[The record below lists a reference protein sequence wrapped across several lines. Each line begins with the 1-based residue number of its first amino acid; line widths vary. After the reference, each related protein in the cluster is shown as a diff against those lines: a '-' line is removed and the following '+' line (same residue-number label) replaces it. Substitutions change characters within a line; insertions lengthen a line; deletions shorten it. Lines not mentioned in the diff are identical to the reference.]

1 LRSTAAACSE
11 GGRVEFDDG
20 GVTMT
25 KSLRKRTAVARSE
38 TGVDAA
44 TCSEAGDEVAAWS
57 RARIGGG
64 DTTVARVTTK
74 RERAWGRNVVRESA
88 GHGILLREA

>member
-1 LRSTAAACSE
+1 MSRALGRGQRWRPLRESGLRSTAAACFE
-11 GGRVEFDDG
+11 GGRAEFNDG

-25 KSLRKRTAVARSE
+25 KSLRKRTVVARSE

-57 RARIGGG
+57 RARIGGDMWRRRHDG
-64 DTTVARVTTK
+64 C
-74 RERAWGRNVVRESA
+74 
-88 GHGILLREA
+88 